1 VALIRIQGVE
11 VRYNSIKA
19 LDNVSM
25 DVSEGEVVAVLGPNG
40 SGKTTL
46 LKVIDGILK
55 PVKGSVYIDSKSVLR
70 MSRRDVAKLVG
81 FVPQRVNVMHGV
93 KVIDFVVTG
102 RKPHVDFAP
111 TARDIGIALKYL
123 KYVDAEHLAERDI
136 TELSGGEFQRILIAR
151 ALAAEPRILLLDEPT
166 ANLDMK
172 YQLAIL
178 DIIARLSKEKRLTVV
193 MTLHDLTQAYRYAE
207 KAVFLNNSRVYAMGR
222 VEEVM
227 SEEVIEAVYGV
238 KVKVIPSLR
247 AVIAVS

>member
-55 PVKGSVYIDSKSVLR
+55 PVKGSIYIDSKSVLQ
-70 MSRRDVAKLVG
+70 MSRRDVAKLVS
-81 FVPQRVNVMHGV
+81 FVPQRINVVHGM

-111 TARDIGIALKYL
+111 TARDVEIALKYL
-123 KYVDAEHLAERDI
+123 KYVDAEHLAKRDI

-178 DIIARLSKEKRLTVV
+178 NTIARLSKEKRLTVV
-193 MTLHDLTQAYRYAE
+193 MSLHDLTQAYRYAE
-207 KAVFLNNSRVYAMGR
+207 KAVFLNNSRVHAMGR

-238 KVKVIPSLR
+238 KVKVIPGLR

>member
-1 VALIRIQGVE
+1 MALIRIQGVE

>member
-1 VALIRIQGVE
+1 MIRIQGVE

-55 PVKGSVYIDSKSVLR
+55 PVKGSIYIDSKSVLQ
-70 MSRRDVAKLVG
+70 MSRRDVAKLVS
-81 FVPQRVNVMHGV
+81 FVPQRINVVHGM

-111 TARDIGIALKYL
+111 TARDVEIALKYL
-123 KYVDAEHLAERDI
+123 KHVDAEHLAKRDI

-178 DIIARLSKEKRLTVV
+178 NTIARLSKEKRLTVV
-193 MTLHDLTQAYRYAE
+193 MSLHDLTQAYRYAE
-207 KAVFLNNSRVYAMGR
+207 KAVFLNNSRVHAMGR

-238 KVKVIPSLR
+238 KVKVIPGLR

>member
-1 VALIRIQGVE
+1 LIRIQGVE

>member
-1 VALIRIQGVE
+1 MALIRIQGVE

-55 PVKGSVYIDSKSVLR
+55 PVKGSIYIDSKSVLQ
-70 MSRRDVAKLVG
+70 MSRRDVAKLVS
-81 FVPQRVNVMHGV
+81 FVPQRINVVHGM

-111 TARDIGIALKYL
+111 TARDVEIALKYL
-123 KYVDAEHLAERDI
+123 KYVDAEHLAKRDI

-178 DIIARLSKEKRLTVV
+178 NTIARLSKEKRLTVV
-193 MTLHDLTQAYRYAE
+193 MSLHDLTQAYRYAE
-207 KAVFLNNSRVYAMGR
+207 KAVFLNNSRVHAMGR

-238 KVKVIPSLR
+238 KVKVIPGLR